1 MELRDAVVLTWA
13 LVAAAAFLAATLPRL
28 TASGRLGLAAASVA
42 GFAAGSLR
50 DAIVGDDNDGSILGI
65 YSVLMTSA
73 LISTLGRPHLLMPGH
88 WRRDWRRDGAEDL
101 DERSLSRRRW
111 VFATVMS
118 VLALLYFMLF
128 VDGVRV

>member
-1 MELRDAVVLTWA
+1 MELKDAVVLAWA
-13 LVAAAAFLAATLPRL
+13 LAAATAFLAATLPRL
-28 TASGRLGLAAASVA
+28 TAQGRLGVAAPSGA

-50 DAIVGDDNDGSILGI
+50 DAIVGYDDGGSILEV
-65 YSVLMTSA
+65 YSVLLTSA

-88 WRRDWRRDGAEDL
+88 WRRDGSEDF

-118 VLALLYFMLF
+118 MLALLYFTL
-128 VDGVRV
+128 VIEV